1 MRHADARIAKLE
13 SDLSDMDKLA
23 VYHDCVVKKAE
34 AVLGRQP
41 GTYWL
46 GPDGIRQI
54 ALAIREIGAGEVAY
68 GVRRLE
74 DLLEEVRPD
83 WREWL

>member
-1 MRHADARIAKLE
+1 VRHDSARIAKLE
-13 SDLSDMDKLA
+13 RDLEEMDKLA
-23 VYHDCVVKKAE
+23 NYNDCAIKKAE
-34 AVLGRQP
+34 AILGRQP

-54 ALAIREIGAGEVAY
+54 VLAVREIGAGEVAY

-74 DLLEEVRPD
+74 DLLEETRPD